1 VVRVPPQ
8 GHGGIE
14 SLYAGLAD
22 RLVARGHRVI
32 LVGAG
37 RDKTAAEFLATWP
50 EPPSARLGEPLPEV
64 LHAAAT
70 QRLLEGIDV
79 DSYPFRTSKDDYLL
93 WLGRFHPDKG
103 AHVAIDAARAAGRS
117 IFLPGK
123 CNEPAE
129 RAYLLEEIS
138 PRLGPDVWLF
148 AEADAKAKRKLLAGA
163 GASCLLFPVCWEE
176 PFGLVMVEALACGT
190 PVVALD
196 RGAVPEILLDGRTGF
211 ICRDPAGLPAAIQ
224 RVSSLDPAFDA
235 YNAERLCAADTLV
248 LGRPSF
254 DGFKSYWPAI
264 ADDPDPKWSDAHREI
279 GKGIL
284 VFGSRTL
291 WADLLAHGL
300 VDELHL
306 MIGPVVVGAGTPAFD
321 VPVASAHRPD
331 RPVASEHSLRLIDTH
346 TWDGSG
352 NVLVRYEVSRR
363 ELGLL
368 ALDASIRPL

>member
-1 VVRVPPQ
+1 MEQPGSGQLRIAIIAPPWFEVPPQ

-117 IFLPGK
+117 IFLAGK

-176 PFGLVMVEALACGT
+176 PFG
-190 PVVALD
+190 
-196 RGAVPEILLDGRTGF
+196 
-211 ICRDPAGLPAAIQ
+211 
-224 RVSSLDPAFDA
+224 
-235 YNAERLCAADTLV
+235 
-248 LGRPSF
+248 
-254 DGFKSYWPAI
+254 W
-264 ADDPDPKWSDAHREI
+264 
-279 GKGIL
+279 
-284 VFGSRTL
+284 
-291 WADLLAHGL
+291 
-300 VDELHL
+300 
-306 MIGPVVVGAGTPAFD
+306 
-321 VPVASAHRPD
+321 
-331 RPVASEHSLRLIDTH
+331 
-346 TWDGSG
+346 
-352 NVLVRYEVSRR
+352 
-363 ELGLL
+363 
-368 ALDASIRPL
+368 